1 MAELEQ
7 ILDRVTE
14 EALETMFFSGI
25 LGPALPVFGD
35 DAVTAM
41 VEFTG
46 SDRGVLRLSADM
58 ATATIH
64 TANFLGLSEEEAPLE
79 DIHAVVGEL
88 ANVICGATLAQI
100 RPDGRFLISPPRVFT
115 GEDAARDID
124 EMPVVRKFEL
134 ADGSLIIGLS
144 VAAEAAAV

>member
-1 MAELEQ
+1 VAELEQ

-14 EALETMFFSGI
+14 EALETMFFSAI
-25 LGPALPVFGD
+25 LGPASPTYGD

-41 VEFTG
+41 VEFAG
-46 SDRGVLRLSADM
+46 SDRGVLRLSADR
-58 ATATIH
+58 ATATTH

-79 DIHAVVGEL
+79 EIHAVVGEL

-115 GEDAARDID
+115 GGEAARDID

-134 ADGSLIIGLS
+134 ADGSLMVGLS
-144 VAAEAAAV
+144 VGSGAAAV

>member
-14 EALETMFFSGI
+14 DALETMFFSGI
-25 LGPALPVFGD
+25 LGPASSTFGD

-41 VEFTG
+41 VEFAG

-58 ATATIH
+58 ATATTH
-64 TANFLGLSEEEAPLE
+64 TANFLGLSEGEAPFE
-79 DIHAVVGEL
+79 EVQAVVGEL

-100 RPDGRFLISPPRVFT
+100 RPDGHFLISPPRVFT
-115 GEDAARDID
+115 GEGAARDIE

-134 ADGSLIIGLS
+134 ADGSLMIGLS
-144 VAAEAAAV
+144 VAEAASV